1 MASVRRRDGD
11 VIGSLRRYTWW
22 VSVALES
29 RVAIRRAARSDE
41 AFLARL
47 GHDAFGDFDHHT
59 REHTLAIVRH
69 PGAVTVVITLD
80 ETPVGFATVDLSRGA
95 VAHLQAIAVRA
106 AERGRGFGQR
116 LLAAVERACRARGA
130 TLLELVTAQANVEAI
145 ALFMRAGFTIERR
158 HRRFYGRG
166 QDACT
171 MIKDLSA

>member
-1 MASVRRRDGD
+1 MVGWTGGQS
-11 VIGSLRRYTWW
+11 SLRRYTGW

-29 RVAIRRAARSDE
+29 RVTIRRVAPSDE
-41 AFLARL
+41 AFLGRL
-47 GHDAFGDFDHHT
+47 GHDAFGDFDHRA

-69 PGAVTVVITLD
+69 PGAVTLVITLD
-80 ETPVGFATVDLSRGA
+80 DAPIGFATIELSRGGI
-95 VAHLQAIAVRA
+95 AHLQAIAVRA

-116 LLAAVERACRARGA
+116 LLAAAERACRARGA

-145 ALFMRAGFTIERR
+145 ALFTRAGFTIGRR

-171 MIKDLSA
+171 MIKDLSG